1 MNVEAG
7 SSATSSIF
15 SQGRRLIRGV
25 TRPKRPSGFLALIQW
40 LAVVLCVLLG
50 LRLLWLGLAQSHV
63 LWKLVAFAVL
73 FLSGGVCMLGPFLP
87 KPIAIAA
94 SLLALAGLILSVLW
108 VLLFPGA

>member
-1 MNVEAG
+1 MNVEAD
-7 SSATSSIF
+7 SSTRSSTL
-15 SQGRRLIRGV
+15 SQGRKLILGV
-25 TRPKRPSGFLALIQW
+25 IRPRRPSGFLALIQC

-87 KPIAIAA
+87 KPTSVAA
-94 SLLALAGLILSVLW
+94 SLLGLAGLIVSVLW
-108 VLLFPGA
+108 VQLSGA